1 MSGTHAPKN
10 ARCKHLVKNAE
21 LFLKKWENV
30 ESSEGK
36 PVLLEEAVNEIRKI

>member
-1 MSGTHAPKN
+1 MHQKTPDAN
-10 ARCKHLVKNAE
+10 TLLKNAE
-21 LFLKKWENV
+21 LFLKKWGNV